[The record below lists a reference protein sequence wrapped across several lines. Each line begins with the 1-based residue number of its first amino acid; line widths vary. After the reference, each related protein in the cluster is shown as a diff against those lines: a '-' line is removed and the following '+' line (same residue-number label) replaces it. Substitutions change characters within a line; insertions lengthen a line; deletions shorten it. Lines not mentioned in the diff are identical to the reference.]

1 MTASQ
6 PNLLQR
12 AKQGDTGAI
21 AALMNRSLQ
30 PKGITAKVS
39 LKEHCLK
46 VMLEA
51 SQVPEQQP
59 LVEFVHKGITG
70 LNVEAIKQLKI
81 YGRELGE
88 DFPNWQE
95 EMELAVQA
103 VTDFA
108 ALAKQRDMN
117 AISMLVTQW
126 LEAQNVTAKVS
137 LKNGCLRIMLEAVG
151 VPDQQVL
158 VPLLLDNVRTLG
170 IQGCTTLKLSGRE
183 PGDDFP
189 DWQQDLALD
198 NQVVGLTLPPESASE
213 AQILESVALNLSSEI
228 QAQQGRLE
236 LARQG
241 NLQAIHGVVNYLQPQ
256 GVTATVDLK
265 GECLFITLL
274 ADQTHD
280 QDQTVAYLHKIFDK
294 LNFSFVKQVKV
305 SGRRKDAFFAA
316 WSQELNL
323 GQPLTEELS
332 FWGSMFG
339 AIAGAVEAVSG
350 TATYAGGAV
359 AGTVA
364 GTTDS
369 VGNAAVYAGGAIANT
384 AIGFADTVSN
394 TALQATDGVGY
405 VLDMVSSSP
414 HLQEL
419 TKVLKV
425 DWLVKIA
432 DQVDVVKA
440 ETQIRNL
447 QRKYPNDKPDAIAHR
462 VMLEK
467 SLYVGGTGFASS
479 LLPGFATAMFAVDL
493 AATTAIQAEM
503 VYQIACAYGLNLHEP
518 ARKGEVMAIFG
529 LALGGGS
536 ALKAGLGFARNVPG
550 AGALIGASS
559 NAAMLYALGYAACR
573 FYEAK
578 LNPPT
583 FQAAL
588 QASQVES
595 EKYLQGAIAQE
606 VIMDQILVH
615 IVLAGNP
622 GKTWAQ
628 MLPALQSLNFS
639 PASLEAITANS
650 KAPPS
655 LEHLLGQVN
664 SDFAIPLLAQCQKIA
679 QQDGVVTPQEAKAL
693 ATVTNKLNINL
704 TAIK

>member
-1 MTASQ
+1 M
-6 PNLLQR
+6 
-12 AKQGDTGAI
+12 
-21 AALMNRSLQ
+21 
-30 PKGITAKVS
+30 
-39 LKEHCLK
+39 
-46 VMLEA
+46 
-51 SQVPEQQP
+51 
-59 LVEFVHKGITG
+59 
-70 LNVEAIKQLKI
+70 
-81 YGRELGE
+81 
-88 DFPNWQE
+88 
-95 EMELAVQA
+95 
-103 VTDFA
+103 
-108 ALAKQRDMN
+108 
-117 AISMLVTQW
+117 
-126 LEAQNVTAKVS
+126 
-137 LKNGCLRIMLEAVG
+137 
-151 VPDQQVL
+151 
-158 VPLLLDNVRTLG
+158 
-170 IQGCTTLKLSGRE
+170 
-183 PGDDFP
+183 
-189 DWQQDLALD
+189 
-198 NQVVGLTLPPESASE
+198 
-213 AQILESVALNLSSEI
+213 
-228 QAQQGRLE
+228 QAQPGCLE

-241 NLQAIHGVVNYLQPQ
+241 DLQAIHDVVNYLQPQ
-256 GVTATVDLK
+256 GTTATIDLK
-265 GECLFITLL
+265 SDCLLITLL
-274 ADQTHD
+274 ADQTPD
-280 QDQTVAYLHKIFDK
+280 QAQMVAYLRKMFDK
-294 LNFSFVKQVKV
+294 LKFSFVKQVKV
-305 SGRRKDAFFAA
+305 HGRRRESLFPA
-316 WSQELNL
+316 WRQDLDLSK
-323 GQPLTEELS
+323 PLMEEPS

-339 AIAGAVEAVSG
+339 TIAGAVEAVSG
-350 TATYAGGAV
+350 TATYAGGTV

-364 GTTDS
+364 GTADS
-369 VGNAAVYAGGAIANT
+369 VSSVATYASGAIANT
-384 AIGFADTVSN
+384 AVGFAGTISH

-419 TKVLKV
+419 TKVLKI

-440 ETQIRNL
+440 ETQVRNL

-518 ARKGEVMAIFG
+518 ARKGEVMTIFG

-536 ALKAGLGFARNVPG
+536 ALKAGLGFARSVPG

-578 LNPPT
+578 LNPLT
-583 FQAAL
+583 SQTAL

-622 GKTWAQ
+622 GKTWEQ
-628 MLPALQSLNFS
+628 MLPALMSFNFS
-639 PASLEAITANS
+639 PASLEAIAANA

-655 LEHLLGQVN
+655 LESLLGQIN

-679 QQDGVVTPQEAKAL
+679 QQDGVITPEEAKAI
-693 ATVTNKLNINL
+693 ATMTSKLNINL